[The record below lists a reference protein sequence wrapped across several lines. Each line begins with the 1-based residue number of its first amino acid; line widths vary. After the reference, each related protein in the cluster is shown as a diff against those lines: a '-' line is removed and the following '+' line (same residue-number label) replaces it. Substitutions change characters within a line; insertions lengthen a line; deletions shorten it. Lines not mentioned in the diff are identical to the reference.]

1 MSQRKINKRNIKKID
16 LDESVEDSVM
26 NIIRKRQLEKEKGG
40 EFVRRDDRTLILK
53 LRKPILI

>member
-16 LDESVEDSVM
+16 LDEPVEDSIM
-26 NIIRKRQLEKEKGG
+26 DIIRKRQLEKEKDG

-53 LRKPILI
+53 LRKHG